1 MPECV
6 CKLREFGIRG
16 RRFHR
21 SIIPHG
27 ASEAISMSEYD
38 EVWRVLVSIMEIMK
52 QQSEFAGRTHARL
65 VVLRKAIAS
74 LNQNPSAAEEYLQK
88 READA
93 EDTVL
98 SDQGFPESDAVVQ
111 LIKAGKKLDEFDA

>member
-1 MPECV
+1 MFRSLPFPFSLLSVHLSQYCRFGDLDDMPECV

-74 LNQNPSAAEEYLQK
+74 
-88 READA
+88 
-93 EDTVL
+93 
-98 SDQGFPESDAVVQ
+98 
-111 LIKAGKKLDEFDA
+111 